1 MTRKR
6 RIMFL
11 AGKAFFLRG
20 SDNAAVVNQRRSRV
34 VIKR

>member
-1 MTRKR
+1 
-6 RIMFL
+6 MFL

-20 SDNAAVVNQRRSRV
+20 GNDAAVFDQRRSRV